1 MNETEFVIDLGPAD
15 RLREHHIRNRGR
27 IISFAVQYE
36 TFRNGKWLPVVRYDS
51 AHGFAHRD
59 LYDVKGRTIKTP
71 LFMRNY
77 NQALTFAELDLKA
90 NWRLYRE
97 RFVKGVEK

>member
-15 RLREHHIRNRGR
+15 RIRENHIRSRGR

-36 TFRNGKWLPVVRYDS
+36 TFRERKWLPVVRYDS

-59 LYDVKGRTIKTP
+59 QFDFKGRAVKTP
-71 LFMRNY
+71 LFIRNY

-97 RFVKGVEK
+97 RFLKE

>member
-15 RLREHHIRNRGR
+15 RIREYHVRSRGR
-27 IISFAVQYE
+27 IISFMVQYDTLFKE
-36 TFRNGKWLPVVRYDS
+36 EWFAVVRYDS

-59 LYDVKGRTIKTP
+59 LYDAKGRTTKTP
-71 LFMRNY
+71 LFMRDY

-90 NWRLYRE
+90 NWRIYRE
-97 RFVKGVEK
+97 RFVKGLGE

>member
-15 RLREHHIRNRGR
+15 RLREHHTRSRGR

-36 TFRNGKWLPVVRYDS
+36 TLRKGKWFPVVRYDS
-51 AHGFAHRD
+51 AHGFTHRG
-59 LYDVKGRTIKTP
+59 LYDIRGRAVKTP
-71 LFMRNY
+71 LFIRNY

-90 NWRLYRE
+90 NWQLYRE
-97 RFVKGVEK
+97 RFLRE

>member
-15 RLREHHIRNRGR
+15 RLREHHTRRRGR
-27 IISFAVQYE
+27 IISFVVQYE
-36 TFRNGKWLPVVRYDS
+36 TLRKGKWSPIVRYDS

-59 LYDVKGRTIKTP
+59 PYDIKGRVVKTP
-71 LFMRNY
+71 LFIRNY

-90 NWRLYRE
+90 NWQLYRE
-97 RFVKGVEK
+97 RFLRE